1 MCRSL
6 VYFAVVC
13 LGAFVGCAEKPP
25 DTAPSKKD
33 APPPAD
39 KTIGTGDVQLTLT
52 GTDGVDQR
60 LAALKGK
67 VVLIDCW
74 ATWCGPC
81 VASFPK
87 LIEKHQKYADKGLAV
102 ISVSNDDPDEA
113 KSVLE
118 FLQRQKATFTN
129 LHLSPEQPVFRWMTT
144 KFAYDGGIPH
154 AALFD
159 RTGKRVWAGH
169 PMDPALTAAIEA
181 ELAKSGG

>member
-1 MCRSL
+1 MRRSAL
-6 VYFAVVC
+6 VFVLALAVFA
-13 LGAFVGCAEKPP
+13 GCAEKPG
-25 DTAPSKKD
+25 DSASAKKD

-52 GTDGVDQR
+52 STDGVDQR
-60 LAALKGK
+60 IAALKGK

-81 VASFPK
+81 VSSFPK
-87 LIEKHQKYADKGLAV
+87 LVEKHQKYADKGLAV
-102 ISVSNDDPDEA
+102 ISLSNDDPDNA
-113 KSVLE
+113 KDVLE

-144 KFAYDGGIPH
+144 KFAYEGGIPH
-154 AALFD
+154 AVLFG

-169 PMDPALTAAIEA
+169 PIDPRLTPTIEA